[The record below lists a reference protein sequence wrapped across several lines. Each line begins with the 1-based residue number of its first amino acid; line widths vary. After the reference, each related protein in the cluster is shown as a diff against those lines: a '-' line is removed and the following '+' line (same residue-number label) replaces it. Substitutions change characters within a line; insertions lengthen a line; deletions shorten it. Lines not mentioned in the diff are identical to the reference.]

1 MFLALVRF
9 HIVKGG
15 LADNIMSSGKLHL
28 TAAISLLE
36 KKNRKKDVSSFIFIF
51 FFLTTF
57 ALLNGHYLNKRKTKE
72 TNGYRPVAA
81 GGI

>member
-1 MFLALVRF
+1 
-9 HIVKGG
+9 
-15 LADNIMSSGKLHL
+15 
-28 TAAISLLE
+28 LE
-36 KKNRKKDVSSFIFIF
+36 KQKNRKKDVSSFIFI